1 MIGGDYFPAGV
12 GISNNPYATARDP
25 EVFPDP
31 ETYEPDRWTNATAE
45 MRLMSRPFSIG
56 PRNCIGRHL
65 ALIGLYVTVSRVLQ
79 LFDISTD
86 SSMTEEK
93 MRLKDQGV
101 YSPWDETL
109 LVWVK
114 RASSA

>member
-1 MIGGDYFPAGV
+1 MIGGQYFPPGV

-25 EVFPDP
+25 EIFPSP
-31 ETYEPDRWTNATAE
+31 EQFNPDRWNKPSAE

-65 ALIGLYVTVSRVLQ
+65 ALIGLYVTVSRLFQ
-79 LFDISTD
+79 LFDIITD
-86 SSMTEEK
+86 PSMTDFR
-93 MRLKDQGV
+93 MRQKDQGV
-101 YSPWDETL
+101 FSPWDERL

-114 RASSA
+114 PAAV